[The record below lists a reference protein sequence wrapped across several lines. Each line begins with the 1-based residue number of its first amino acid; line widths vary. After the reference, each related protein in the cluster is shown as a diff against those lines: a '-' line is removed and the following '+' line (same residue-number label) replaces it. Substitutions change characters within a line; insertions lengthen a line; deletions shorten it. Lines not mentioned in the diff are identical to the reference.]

1 MLPDAGFDREEW
13 EPEITNIFSTIFYH
27 ILGNMSE
34 ILHRD
39 DQNNVVDQ
47 VDEGIPN
54 KWKWEWLQKIVS
66 IDVKNSYPS
75 LQWKSQE
82 PLSVCLKDSI
92 RKINVPGQAIC
103 LVCNKKSVKYGTNG
117 VSALIKHVTCKSH
130 VEKEVLK
137 VNNFKFPGSGS
148 AQDIVTESYGAPPV
162 FHGVPVVPIANAPQ
176 PTVHIL
182 DRVANQE
189 AMVTAFVAEKSLSFP
204 MAQSIIDLSK
214 ELAKDPQALKRLNM
228 FKTTAS

>member
-1 MLPDAGFDREEW
+1 MLPDAGFDREGR

-117 VSALIKHVTCKSH
+117 VSALIKHVTCKRC
-130 VEKEVLK
+130 VINLGMLQLK
-137 VNNFKFPGSGS
+137 NF
-148 AQDIVTESYGAPPV
+148 
-162 FHGVPVVPIANAPQ
+162 HN
-176 PTVHIL
+176 
-182 DRVANQE
+182 
-189 AMVTAFVAEKSLSFP
+189 
-204 MAQSIIDLSK
+204 
-214 ELAKDPQALKRLNM
+214 
-228 FKTTAS
+228 